1 MRIQLPAALAPA
13 GARAF
18 KTCCV
23 AACLFVVTSVLGM
36 NPAATLAHAQDD
48 RMASWIPPH
57 QMDAGSAGSH
67 RGGRGLAG
75 FRNHVEAGAIVVR
88 DSAPTSCLPGDL
100 KSVLAEVAARFGE
113 VSVQSTHRSPG
124 RNRRV
129 GGASGSLHLDCRA
142 IDFRVDANGREVLA
156 FLRDHPDVGG
166 LKRYR
171 NGLIHIDNGA
181 RRSW

>member
-1 MRIQLPAALAPA
+1 MRIQLQAALAAAGGKSFRARCA
-13 GARAF
+13 GACML
-18 KTCCV
+18 TGI
-23 AACLFVVTSVLGM
+23 CLFGLSHSIPSV
-36 NPAATLAHAQDD
+36 HAQDD

-57 QMDAGSAGSH
+57 QMETDGTGTH
-67 RGGRGLAG
+67 RGGRGLGG

-88 DSAPTSCLPGDL
+88 ASTPTSCLPGDL
-100 KSVLAEVAARFGE
+100 KTVLTEVAARFGE

-124 RNRRV
+124 RNRRA
-129 GGASGSLHLDCRA
+129 GGAARSLHLDCRA

>member
-1 MRIQLPAALAPA
+1 MRIRLQAVPLPPGGNRFSAICAI
-13 GARAF
+13 
-18 KTCCV
+18 
-23 AACLFVVTSVLGM
+23 ACLLAAGSLSATS
-36 NPAATLAHAQDD
+36 AHAQDD
-48 RMASWIPPH
+48 RVASWIPPH
-57 QMDAGSAGSH
+57 QMEAGGAASH
-67 RGGRGLAG
+67 RGGRGIAG

-88 DSAPTSCLPGDL
+88 KSAPTSCLPGDL
-100 KSVLAEVAARFGE
+100 KTVLAEVAAHFGE

-124 RNRRV
+124 HNRRA
-129 GGASGSLHLDCRA
+129 GGASRSLHLDCRA

-156 FLRDHPDVGG
+156 FLREHPDVGG

>member
-1 MRIQLPAALAPA
+1 MRIQLQAALAPA
-13 GARAF
+13 GGKSFKARCAG
-18 KTCCV
+18 
-23 AACLFVVTSVLGM
+23 ACMFTGICLLGITL
-36 NPAATLAHAQDD
+36 AATSAHAQDD
-48 RMASWIPPH
+48 RVASWIPPH
-57 QMDAGSAGSH
+57 QMEAGSAGTH
-67 RGGRGLAG
+67 RGGRGLGG

-88 DSAPTSCLPGDL
+88 ASTPTSCLPGDL
-100 KSVLAEVAARFGE
+100 KTVLAEVAAHFGE

-124 RNRRV
+124 RNRRA
-129 GGASGSLHLDCRA
+129 GGASRSLHLDCRA
-142 IDFRVDANGREVLA
+142 IDFRVDANGGEVLA